1 MIYFKDWMIYTFYN
15 GKVDDEIWF
24 LPDQRGLE
32 VDEQAHR
39 PELVGQLQ
47 GRQGGAGQEPLQ
59 TENFLVTFA
68 FVVVLNP

>member
-1 MIYFKDWMIYTFYN
+1 MIYTFYN
-15 GKVDDEIWF
+15 GKVHDILL

-59 TENFLVTFA
+59 TENFLVTCA
-68 FVVVLNP
+68 FVVVLIVF